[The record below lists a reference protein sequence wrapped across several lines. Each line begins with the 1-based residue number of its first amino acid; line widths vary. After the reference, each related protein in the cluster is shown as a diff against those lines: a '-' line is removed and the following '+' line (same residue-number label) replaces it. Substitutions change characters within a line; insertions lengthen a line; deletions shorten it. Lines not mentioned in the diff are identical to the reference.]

1 MYNIF
6 ATFKVYLRVIVS
18 LSFIRKNEN
27 IWPSLQI
34 IKSKLQLLKLWS
46 CFAVEQTTKR
56 KMGNIKK
63 QIFGLKNGQ
72 WFITWCTLVIPI
84 PIGLEIYNLP
94 SLVRTARTP
103 LIFPNSIW
111 IYLSIL
117 FIGKSIWKNC
127 HLFIKHMFQSWKC
140 WLASQVCQWICQV
153 RKQRQWGKQRNGGWQ
168 HQCGH

>member
-63 QIFGLKNGQ
+63 HIFGLKMNE
-72 WFITWCTLVIPI
+72 L
-84 PIGLEIYNLP
+84 LLDALLL
-94 SLVRTARTP
+94 SLF
-103 LIFPNSIW
+103 L
-111 IYLSIL
+111 
-117 FIGKSIWKNC
+117 
-127 HLFIKHMFQSWKC
+127 
-140 WLASQVCQWICQV
+140 
-153 RKQRQWGKQRNGGWQ
+153 
-168 HQCGH
+168 